1 MSEKKKATK
10 EKRAVPAL
18 ERGLRILEC
27 LAESRSPL
35 SFTDLQQQLAIP
47 KASLVRLLMTL
58 IENGYVM
65 AIPEGR
71 GYQLGMKILS
81 LGSRLLDRLDIR
93 MYARSFM
100 QELMEQTGET
110 IELSILDN
118 GELLC
123 IEKIEGSESIRLF
136 TQIGSRYRT
145 LHASAPGKV
154 HLAYMPQQDFENF
167 ILENGLPRLTEN
179 TITDVNVLKLQLEQ
193 IRQIGVAFDDQERR
207 LGVRRFASP
216 IFDCN
221 GKKIAAIDLA
231 GPVFRLTLDRKQHFS
246 ELVKKTAQ
254 RISKQLGF
262 AGGI

>member
-1 MSEKKKATK
+1 MSEKKT
-10 EKRAVPAL
+10 VPAL

-27 LAESRSPL
+27 LAQSHSPL
-35 SFTDLQQQLAIP
+35 SFTELQQQLAIP

-65 AIPEGR
+65 TIPEGR

-81 LGSRLLDRLDIR
+81 LASRLLDRLDIR

-100 QELMEQTGET
+100 QELMEQTSET
-110 IELSILDN
+110 VELSILDN

-154 HLAYMPQQDFENF
+154 HLAYMPPQDFERL
-167 ILENGLPRLTEN
+167 IQEHGLPRLTDN
-179 TITDVNVLKLQLEQ
+179 TITDMNVLKSQLEE
-193 IRQIGVAFDDQERR
+193 IRQSGVAFDDQERR

-221 GKKIAAIDLA
+221 RKKIAVVDLA
-231 GPVFRLTLDRKQHFS
+231 GPVFRLTSERKQHFA

-254 RISKQLGF
+254 RISKYLGF
-262 AGGI
+262 DGGI